1 MNMKKWL
8 FPLLITL
15 FLLTACM
22 AACNK
27 TPDELGGTEGMT
39 QTETTP
45 ESVENTETNTESG
58 TQMPPAETEVY
69 ESNGLSATEPV
80 TGSGALS
87 KPYAE
92 RITSSNGRVL
102 LDGAGKTMNF
112 TSQFYGHDSAIDR
125 DLMQY
130 GWRFET
136 ARMRSGDYKG
146 ESFMTELTGDHYA
159 DMVRY
164 ENGILEI
171 YPAVVQTKRTFEY
184 NGKTMASVYGDANSA
199 YSFGDPL
206 TYGLHLTDATLRGV
220 GDFDGNGYNDLLFV
234 GADGDVTLGL
244 VSEAGITPTTAGCYH
259 GDIAKLYA
267 GDINADGMCDLLM
280 IDGYAVTS
288 IMNTGDGF
296 IAGDTTTLPF
306 DQTYLL
312 IRVGDINNDRRI
324 DVIRYEEADG
334 KGYFRTVFGRGDGFF
349 GPHPEELGEGKGNT
363 NLYAISEGQKAWVG
377 MDDFTVGDMTG
388 DGVDDVLYHTS
399 RNVFGVG
406 YNTFDPPY
414 DYSLF
419 GFIAEDGS
427 YRIYAGGRWYDQSE
441 AVKDSTNGQ
450 GTGDGDHVM
459 IYESKDGITFD
470 RYIDGPA
477 FYLGWEQGFE
487 GDLTANELWWTGN
500 TLEPEVV
507 YVDGVY
513 HMLIQTSGVTE
524 SGYYG
529 DYIGYASSTDG
540 IHFTRKIDSP
550 VILPA
555 PGKTFAQFK
564 EVYGDEYGFNHHE
577 LIYVP
582 DDPDGKC
589 FHLYTGN
596 FKNNAWAGYYRIRSA
611 DPTCFYW
618 SEREWVDGFA
628 QLGNQVGYISNYD
641 GKGGRLFLRITFHD
655 LTDEDGSR
663 SVPTLFYSTDGLS
676 FHGTGINLA
685 AVDVTDPVTENNHN
699 IYFLGFCTVNGTGE
713 IQKNEDGSYK
723 LTYLATTANE
733 PGGMPIFWAEAGLGV
748 MNFTLE

>member
-1 MNMKKWL
+1 MKKRL
-8 FPLLITL
+8 ALLIAMLALPIL
-15 FLLTACM
+15 FSACAERLDQPIETDTQAVTDSLTS
-22 AACNK
+22 
-27 TPDELGGTEGMT
+27 GTELAT
-39 QTETTP
+39 TETIP
-45 ESVENTETNTESG
+45 VKAPIYENSG
-58 TQMPPAETEVY
+58 LAA
-69 ESNGLSATEPV
+69 SEPV
-80 TGSGALS
+80 SGSAALS
-87 KPYAE
+87 RPYTE
-92 RITSSNGRVL
+92 KITSS
-102 LDGAGKTMNF
+102 DGSVSLEQAGVTMSF
-112 TSQFYGHDSAIDR
+112 RSLFYGHDSAIDR

-130 GWRFET
+130 GWRFEEV
-136 ARMRSGDYKG
+136 RMRANNYNG
-146 ESFMTELTGDHYA
+146 EFFMAELTGDHYG

-164 ENGILEI
+164 SDGILEI
-171 YPAVVQTKRTFEY
+171 YPAVVRTQKTFEY
-184 NGKTMASVYGDANSA
+184 NGKTFDSVYGDGNSA
-199 YSFGDPL
+199 YSFGDPITFPL
-206 TYGLHLTDATLRGV
+206 NLPDAAILGT
-220 GDFDGNGYNDLLFV
+220 GDFNGDGFNDVLLV
-234 GADGDVTLGL
+234 QTDGTVVLGL
-244 VSEAGITPTTAGCYH
+244 VSETGITLTTVGQYH
-259 GDIAKLYA
+259 GNLAKLFC
-267 GDINADGMCDLLM
+267 GDVDADGKCDLVI
-280 IDGYAVTS
+280 IDGYTVTS
-288 IMNTGDGF
+288 LFNTGDGF
-296 IAGDTTTLPF
+296 AVGEPVTLPF
-306 DQTYLL
+306 ANPYRMV
-312 IRVGDINNDRRI
+312 RVGDINNDRRA
-324 DVIRYEEADG
+324 DVIWLEEG
-334 KGYFRTVFGRGDGFF
+334 EEHVRFRTLFGRGDGFF
-349 GPHPEELGEGKGNT
+349 GPRPDELGDGKGNT
-363 NLYAISEGQKAWVG
+363 NLYAVSEEMKTC
-377 MDDFTVGDMTG
+377 DDLKYFTVGDMTG
-388 DGVDDVLYHTS
+388 DGVFDLLYYTAKGI
-399 RNVFGVG
+399 FGLG
-406 YNTFDPPY
+406 FNTYDPPY

-419 GFIAEDGS
+419 GFIHEDGT
-427 YRIYAGGRWYDQSE
+427 YRIYSGGRWFDQSE

-459 IYESKDGITFD
+459 IYDSKDGITWD

-477 FYLGWEQGFE
+477 FYLGWETGLE

-507 YVDGVY
+507 YVNGVY

-550 VILPA
+550 VILPE

-628 QLGNQVGYISNYD
+628 QIGNQVGYISNYD

-655 LTDEDGSR
+655 LTDGDGSR
-663 SVPTLFYSTDGLS
+663 SVPTLFYSTDGLN

-699 IYFLGFCTVNGTGE
+699 VYFLGFCTVNGTGE

-723 LTYLATTANE
+723 LVYLATTANAS
-733 PGGMPIFWAEAGLGV
+733 GGMPIFWAEAGVGV
-748 MNFTLE
+748 LNFTLE